1 MGMISCAG
9 DKNMTQLAA
18 SRTSRLSQWAIRM
31 RSARSWGLVTGLVL
45 LVLLVLPVLAEAAT
59 TPLLEFRGQITLPP
73 GTLARRVRISVALV
87 GVEVTFTSQKRAD
100 SRGRFKF
107 SKLQPGTYS
116 LAILI
121 PSYGEIR
128 QTVEVTRSFS
138 GPKGRV
144 EKEFVFDEEAL
155 QVRAVP
161 VFKDTVSVRE
171 LSISRKARGEYR
183 KARKRLERRD
193 ADGAIEHLE
202 KAVEQAP
209 QFVAAL
215 NNLGTIYFQKKD
227 FSRAERYFRE
237 ALDQEPGAYQP
248 MINLGGALLAQGR
261 SREALEIN
269 LHTQGERPRDPLA
282 NAQLGFSYFMLADY
296 DRALTYLELAKELD
310 PGHFSNP
317 RISLAEIHL
326 RRSEFKKA
334 RRELEEFLEY
344 HPDAPQAEKVRSTIQ
359 KIEQAQRKTPEQQP
373 SL

>member
-1 MGMISCAG
+1 MLPHAG
-9 DKNMTQLAA
+9 DRDMAQLAII
-18 SRTSRLSQWAIRM
+18 RTVCLFQGALRM
-31 RSARSWGLVTGLVL
+31 RSARSWGLVLGLS
-45 LVLLVLPVLAEAAT
+45 LLVLPVLAEAAT

-73 GTLARRVRISVALV
+73 GTLARQARMSVALV
-87 GVEVTFTSQKRAD
+87 GMESPFTSQKWAD

-116 LAILI
+116 LAILV
-121 PSYGEIR
+121 PNYGEIR
-128 QTVEVTRSFS
+128 QTVEITRSFS
-138 GPKGRV
+138 DPKGRV
-144 EKEFVFDEEAL
+144 KKEFVFDEEAL
-155 QVRAVP
+155 QVRAIP
-161 VFKDTVSVRE
+161 VFEDTVSVRE

-209 QFVAAL
+209 QFVQAL

-227 FSRAERYFRE
+227 FARAERYFRE

-269 LHTQGERPRDPLA
+269 LHTQNERPRDPLA
-282 NAQLGFSYFMLADY
+282 NAQLGFSYFMLGDY

-326 RRSEFKKA
+326 RRSEYKKA
-334 RRELEEFLEY
+334 LRELEAFLEY
-344 HPDAPQAEKVRSTIQ
+344 HPDAPQAEEVQNTIQ
-359 KIEQAQRKTPEQQP
+359 KIEQAQRNTSDQIP